1 MTKEQLKKERQER
14 REKDLNYIRKRILF
28 YIGLDVK
35 ENTRERD
42 YVYARMV
49 FCKVMR
55 NEYKMTFNVI
65 GKYLGRSHCTM
76 VHYMRNFDTIE
87 KYEHSF
93 NKVYQYILLE
103 MESEQIFIGKKP
115 RGENRD
121 IDKDILKVRDA
132 IQDAVEALQI
142 N

>member
-1 MTKEQLKKERQER
+1 
-14 REKDLNYIRKRILF
+14 
-28 YIGLDVK
+28 
-35 ENTRERD
+35 
-42 YVYARMV
+42 
-49 FCKVMR
+49 
-55 NEYKMTFNVI
+55 
-65 GKYLGRSHCTM
+65 
-76 VHYMRNFDTIE
+76 MRNFDTIE
-87 KYEHSF
+87 KYEYSF

-115 RGENRD
+115 RGEKRD